1 VTLRPS
7 EQRLL
12 LLTAAV
18 AVLAVTY
25 FALGDRFKAYAAR
38 EETRD
43 DLLAR
48 KTKAERLLDR
58 QEEMVRRLAAFR
70 EGLPV
75 FAPGQTAASDL
86 LPALEKMAPSHGITL
101 TRREPPEEERAV
113 GELFET
119 SLTCSWEG
127 TLPSLVRFLHAQQSL
142 GPVSDV
148 RLLEVKPLRT
158 SRDRPTDRLGGKF
171 TIDYAYTRSDEPSA
185 P

>member
-1 VTLRPS
+1 MTLKPS

-12 LLTAAV
+12 VLTAAV
-18 AVLAVTY
+18 VVLALTY
-25 FALGDRFKAYAAR
+25 FAFGERFRAYAAR
-38 EETRD
+38 EETRN

-48 KTKAERLLDR
+48 KLKAEALLDR
-58 QEEMVRRLAAFR
+58 QEDMVRRLAAFR
-70 EGLPV
+70 GGLPV
-75 FAPGQTAASDL
+75 FQPGQTAASDL
-86 LPALEKMAPSHGITL
+86 LPALEKMAPAYGITL
-101 TRREPPEEERAV
+101 TRRESPEEERAV

-127 TLPSLVRFLHAQQSL
+127 TLSSLVRFLHAQQSL

-158 SRDRPTDRLGGKF
+158 NRDQITDRLSGKF
-171 TIDYAYTRSDEPSA
+171 TIDYAYTRGSAPSA